1 MSTVTKKACNIKIN
15 GKKVSASEGTVILEA
30 CKQNEVPVSN
40 LCYNRKLMPFAAC
53 RTCMVETVVDG
64 KKELVYSCTQPVAEG
79 MEIRT
84 GTEETNRY
92 NKACLEMLLVEHPLD
107 CPICDKSGVCP
118 LQDNTDLLQMFDGR
132 FEIQRRNEP
141 SIKTNPIIEFYLNRC
156 IMCGLCVRACD
167 EIQGVQ
173 ALDFHKRGMS
183 VSIGTAND
191 EPLDCE
197 FCGQCITVCPT
208 GALMDMTSGAR
219 GLAALFTNTHTT
231 CNYCSWGC
239 TFMLESKKG
248 QVIRIEADEGYDVGI
263 NEGNLCAKGRLGHGI
278 IHNDQRIESPLMN
291 VGGTYKEVTWE
302 EALETIA
309 DRMQTTVNR
318 SGPDSLAGIGS
329 EKLTNEESFLFQK
342 LFRSLLGSNHVT
354 SLANLRAPYLNSFML
369 NCFENGITSQ
379 PITKLQEADVVL
391 IFNSDLPSEYPV
403 GGNSIRFGTIFS
415 DTDLLIANPR
425 KVVFDSRAKVDVRM
439 TYKHGSD
446 LAVASRLSRI
456 MIDTKLV
463 DVGKIQSSI
472 PNYNDWVQSLAP
484 YTAKAVEQ
492 TTGLPDDVLTRAAE
506 RFARDADRFVIVGN
520 DILDTNQG
528 EEILNAL
535 LNLCTLVQHGSTGS
549 VSIYPPRE
557 HCNSQGVN
565 DMGCTPEF
573 LPGYQS
579 IKDSSALEK
588 VASKWGNLS
597 LGDANLAEDLFQN
610 CINGTLKFLYIAGE
624 DPIQSYY
631 KPQLVKEALRTV
643 PFLVVTDV
651 FMTDTA
657 GMADLIL
664 PSSTFAEKDGT
675 YTNMSRH
682 VQRVAAAVI
691 PEGISK
697 PDFDILIEL
706 ASALG
711 KPFQNTDIASVQQE
725 IENVTPAYKGVFPG
739 NKSVQWKPD
748 SANTNPRFHTN
759 STSAEQND
767 GAEGYPFTLQ
777 TNNHMFHI
785 GSYSQYAKALVDI
798 GPECIAELHPD
809 DAKGLGIS
817 TGDNIVVESPEGKV
831 EVKVKTTKVTSRGML
846 YIPKNWINVPDNTL
860 RNGEEGL
867 INVKISKAG

>member
-1 MSTVTKKACNIKIN
+1 MSTVTKIACNIKIN
-15 GKKVSASEGTVILEA
+15 GKEISVSEGTVILEA
-30 CKQNEVPVSN
+30 CNQNEVPVTN

-53 RTCMVETVVDG
+53 RTCMVETVDDG
-64 KKELVYSCTQPVAEG
+64 KKELVYSCTQPVADG
-79 MEIRT
+79 MEVRT

-118 LQDNTDLLQMFDGR
+118 LQDNTDMLQLFDGR

-354 SLANLRAPYLNSFML
+354 NLANLRAPYLNSFML

-439 TYKHGSD
+439 TFKHGSD
-446 LAVASRLSRI
+446 LAVASRMSRI
-456 MIDTKLV
+456 MIDNKFV

-725 IENVTPAYKGVFPG
+725 IENVTPTYEGVFPG

-777 TNNHMFHI
+777 TNTHMFHI

-846 YIPKNWINVPDNTL
+846 YIPKNWINVPVNTL